1 MYMTYMYVH
10 VHVDRSRCVMT
21 CPRTRAAV
29 NSLALLLLLQDRENP
44 EVQSRLGTIERRYK
58 DLLNL
63 ATIRKQ
69 KLLDALALYQL
80 YNEAD
85 NVEQWIAEKVGPPVP
100 TTSQLRI
107 GFDE

>member
-1 MYMTYMYVH
+1 M
-10 VHVDRSRCVMT
+10 
-21 CPRTRAAV
+21 
-29 NSLALLLLLQDRENP
+29 LLLLQDRENP

-85 NVEQWIAEKVGPPVP
+85 NVEQWIAEKVCLSPPLPLQFVNPCFMMLVRQSILCKFVP
-100 TTSQLRI
+100 H
-107 GFDE
+107 

>member
-1 MYMTYMYVH
+1 
-10 VHVDRSRCVMT
+10 MT

-29 NSLALLLLLQDRENP
+29 NSLALLLLLQNRENP

-85 NVEQWIAEKVGPPVP
+85 NVEQWIAEKVSLSVHPPVVVGQLVVVM
-100 TTSQLRI
+100 TSELHVLAL
-107 GFDE
+107 

>member
-1 MYMTYMYVH
+1 
-10 VHVDRSRCVMT
+10 MT

-85 NVEQWIAEKVGPPVP
+85 NVEQWIAEKVCLSALPL
-100 TTSQLRI
+100 QLLNPCFI
-107 GFDE
+107 MLVCQSTLCKFTPH